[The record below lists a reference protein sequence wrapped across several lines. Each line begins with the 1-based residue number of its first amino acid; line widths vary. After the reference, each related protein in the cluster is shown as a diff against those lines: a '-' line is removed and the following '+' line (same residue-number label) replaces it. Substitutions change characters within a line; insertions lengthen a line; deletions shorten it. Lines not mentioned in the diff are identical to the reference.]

1 MDYEIKL
8 PEATGVYTIQG
19 NKDSSVENTQQIK
32 AEKAL
37 SHGAFLL
44 PFAIV
49 CFQRVSCS
57 PCQFLSY
64 CVAETNRELLT
75 IPAFTF

>member
-8 PEATGVYTIQG
+8 PEATGVYTTQG

-49 CFQRVSCS
+49 CFQSLMQPMLASKLLCS
-57 PCQFLSY
+57 
-64 CVAETNRELLT
+64 
-75 IPAFTF
+75 